1 MKFPIL
7 FVVQKLQN
15 GDTISN
21 LKAKR
26 VHQVINHYDILQ
38 SSVLDDSKVLYVK
51 AVLSLHAVF
60 TMQKALNG
68 FFRLIQISN
77 DGLCIVVSTCS
88 EYIDI
93 IVVSH
98 VRQKLKAIGSDI
110 ESELIA
116 FVIVGHVCFL
126 FYVENGVDKSF
137 VQVH

>member
-1 MKFPIL
+1 M
-7 FVVQKLQN
+7 
-15 GDTISN
+15 
-21 LKAKR
+21 
-26 VHQVINHYDILQ
+26 HQVINHYDILQ

-110 ESELIA
+110 ESELISFMDICHIYFFI
-116 FVIVGHVCFL
+116 FVK
-126 FYVENGVDKSF
+126 NGVN
-137 VQVH
+137 

>member
-1 MKFPIL
+1 M
-7 FVVQKLQN
+7 
-15 GDTISN
+15 
-21 LKAKR
+21 
-26 VHQVINHYDILQ
+26 HQVINHYDILQ

-137 VQVH
+137 VQFH